1 MKREIRYYQQEAY
14 DAVFAAMKRG
24 RKRVLITMPGGTG
37 KTFTCANI
45 IKEFGRKLWITHE
58 ESLAEQSAIAILTEM
73 GILPEQV
80 IIDTINHH
88 EGLINLLSKKPF
100 YLGDNARIIHNSVGI
115 IKAELFDI
123 DKPLVVASAQTLYK
137 RLSKIPPDWFDVA
150 VCDEGDLFGSK
161 SFKEP
166 LDTLTPKLI
175 IGATATGFRTD
186 GMLMEDIFEEIVYDY
201 PIEQAIKDGYLTEIN
216 AIVVRT
222 STDLSDVHS
231 LGGDF
236 NQKELVEKVDTLE
249 RNNLIVNKYIEYCS
263 GQQFICFGADVQ
275 HVINLHE
282 AFKMK
287 GIKTAYVVSD
297 KDKMEIGT
305 DRKSIVRAYKAGE
318 IIGLV
323 NFNIFSA
330 GFDHKDC
337 GCVILGCPTQ
347 SKRKF
352 LQQLYRVTRLKTKSF
367 VDKFGQI
374 GTVLDIVDG
383 TSKHKLI
390 NTHELDK
397 GKPIEE
403 RVFLSKENKQLLLDA
418 KAEREKKY
426 VTTYRKEDKKVDL
439 FKLPEIKISDSLRM
453 GEMATQAQL
462 DQIAKWNYDTTNTV
476 YTKRMISEIFGKQPA
491 STKQIALLK
500 IKGYDVDNKFVSVA
514 EAAAAFKEIL
524 NREQK
529 AEQDKKNKQ
538 ATNNLPFKF

>member
-14 DAVFAAMKRG
+14 DAVFAAMDRG

-58 ESLAEQSAIAILTEM
+58 ESLAEQSAITLLAEM
-73 GILPEQV
+73 EILPEDV
-80 IIDTINHH
+80 IINTINEHG
-88 EGLINLLSKKPF
+88 GLINLLSKKPF
-100 YLGDNARIIHNSVGI
+100 YLGDNARIIHDNIGI
-115 IKAELFDI
+115 IKAEMFEI
-123 DKPLVVASAQTLYK
+123 NKPIVVASAQTLWR
-137 RLSKIPPDWFDVA
+137 RLDKIPLDWFDVI

-161 SFKEP
+161 SFKLP
-166 LDTLTPKLI
+166 LDTLLPRLI

-222 STDLSDVHS
+222 STSLDDVHS

-236 NQKELVEKVDTLE
+236 NQKELVEKVNTLE

-275 HVINLHE
+275 HVIDLHE
-282 AFKMK
+282 AFREK
-287 GIKTAYVVSD
+287 GINTAYVVSD
-297 KDKMEIGT
+297 KDRMEVGT
-305 DRKSIVRAYKAGE
+305 DRKSIVMAYKKGE

-323 NFNIFSA
+323 NYNVFSA

-397 GKPIEE
+397 GKPIQE
-403 RVFLSKENKQLLLDA
+403 RVFLSKANKELLLAAKEERENKF
-418 KAEREKKY
+418 

-439 FKLPEIKISDSLRM
+439 FKIPEVKISDSLRM
-453 GEMATQAQL
+453 GELATQAQL
-462 DQIAKWNYDTTNTV
+462 DTIAKWNYPIENMV
-476 YTKRMISEIFGKQPA
+476 YTKKMVSEIFGKQPA
-491 STKQIALLK
+491 SSKTISFLK
-500 IKGYDVDNKFVSVA
+500 FKGYDVSGFVSVA
-514 EAAAAFKEIL
+514 EAAAASKEIKEREEKAQ
-524 NREQK
+524 REQRNNNIK
-529 AEQDKKNKQ
+529 
-538 ATNNLPFKF
+538 NNLPFKF